1 MGDRKRV
8 KISQFLKEREG
19 RYDPGDKAVQGL
31 KRLNKIDFSGEIHL
45 SDKGSKTDMII
56 VEPGDLVISG
66 INVSK
71 GAFAVYHGKE
81 PITAT
86 IHYSSYVFDE
96 RQIDI
101 DYFKRFVRSQ
111 SFVQALKDQ
120 VKGGIKTEIKPKHF
134 LPLETHLPDIESQ
147 KEIVSFFKRIE
158 NEMGDLSGEIT
169 HQQSFLKQLR
179 QRILQEAVEG
189 KLTVEW
195 RTQNPEL
202 ISGDNHA
209 SKLLE
214 KIKAEKE
221 RLIKEG
227 NTSTKLSTRIKK
239 DASRAQSRG
248 KPLAPIADAE
258 KPFDLP
264 DGWVWCRLGEIA
276 DGFQYGS
283 SAKSSKSGKVPVLR
297 MGNLQNGSIDL
308 NNLVY
313 TNNNDEISKYT
324 LRSGDLL
331 FNRTNSRELVGKTAI
346 FNGEDA
352 IYAGYLVR
360 FHMADKIDAYFT
372 NYVMNSTYHR
382 NWCNTVKADALGQS
396 NINATK
402 LRNYVLPLIPIKEQN
417 AIVERVDKLMAMID
431 ELEKQVSER
440 EEQSEMLMQSV
451 LQEAFVKE

>member
-1 MGDRKRV
+1 MGEWKRV

-19 RYDPGDKAVQGL
+19 RYDPDDKAVLGL

-71 GAFAVYHGKE
+71 GALAVYHGKE

-134 LPLETHLPDIESQ
+134 LPLEIHLPDIESQ

-179 QRILQEAVEG
+179 QRILQDAIEG
-189 KLTVEW
+189 KLTAKW
-195 RTQNPEL
+195 REQNPEL

-209 SKLLE
+209 LKLLE

-227 NTSTKLSTRIKK
+227 NTSTKLSARIKK
-239 DASRAQSRG
+239 DASRAQSRS
-248 KPLAPIADAE
+248 KPLAPITDDE

-264 DGWVWCRLGEIA
+264 DGWVWCRLGEIC
-276 DGFQYGS
+276 DFITKGTTPPTHELKNNGDIPYL
-283 SAKSSKSGKVPVLR
+283 KVYNIVD
-297 MGNLQNGSIDL
+297 Q
-308 NNLVY
+308 
-313 TNNNDEISKYT
+313 
-324 LRSGDLL
+324 
-331 FNRTNSRELVGKTAI
+331 
-346 FNGEDA
+346 
-352 IYAGYLVR
+352 
-360 FHMADKIDAYFT
+360 KIDFFYRAQFI
-372 NYVMNSTYHR
+372 S
-382 NWCNTVKADALGQS
+382 
-396 NINATK
+396 
-402 LRNYVLPLIPIKEQN
+402 
-417 AIVERVDKLMAMID
+417 
-431 ELEKQVSER
+431 
-440 EEQSEMLMQSV
+440 
-451 LQEAFVKE
+451 

>member
-1 MGDRKRV
+1 MGEWKRV

-19 RYDPGDKAVQGL
+19 RYDPDDKAVLGL

-71 GAFAVYHGKE
+71 GALAVYHGEE

-86 IHYSSYVFDE
+86 IHYSSYAFDE

-101 DYFKRFVRSQ
+101 DYFKRFVRSL
-111 SFVQALKDQ
+111 SFVQTLKDQ

-134 LPLETHLPDIESQ
+134 LPLEIHLPDIKSQ

-158 NEMGDLSGEIT
+158 NEMGYLSGEIT

-179 QRILQEAVEG
+179 QQILQDAIEG
-189 KLTVEW
+189 KLTTKW
-195 RTQNPEL
+195 RDKHPEL
-202 ISGDNHA
+202 IRGDNHA

-221 RLIKEG
+221 RLIKER
-227 NTSTKLSTRIKK
+227 NTSTKLSARIKK
-239 DASRAQSRG
+239 D
-248 KPLAPIADAE
+248 KPLAPIADDE

-276 DGFQYGS
+276 TLITKGS
-283 SAKSSKSGKVPVLR
+283 SPNWQGIRYVDRDSGVRFITSKNVDFYKVDLTNESFVEKRFNQIEPRSILSYGDILTNIVGASIGRTAIYELNEIANINQAVCLIRLGTKLIDKTFLLHWMNSPVLVAKMHEDEFAPGR
-297 MGNLQNGSIDL
+297 ANLSM
-308 NNLVY
+308 NNVA
-313 TNNNDEISKYT
+313 NF
-324 LRSGDLL
+324 LL
-331 FNRTNSRELVGKTAI
+331 PVASLA
-346 FNGEDA
+346 
-352 IYAGYLVR
+352 
-360 FHMADKIDAYFT
+360 
-372 NYVMNSTYHR
+372 
-382 NWCNTVKADALGQS
+382 
-396 NINATK
+396 
-402 LRNYVLPLIPIKEQN
+402 EQR
-417 AIVERVDKLMAMID
+417 AIVERVDKLTAMID

-440 EEQSEMLMQSV
+440 KEQSEMLMQSV
-451 LQEAFVKE
+451 LREAFAKE

>member
-1 MGDRKRV
+1 MAEWQKV
-8 KISQFLKEREG
+8 KISHFLKEREG
-19 RYDPGDKAVQGL
+19 RYNPSDKTVQGL

-45 SDKGSKTDMII
+45 SDKNSKTDMII
-56 VEPGDLVISG
+56 VESGDLVISG

-71 GAFAVYHGKE
+71 GALAVYHGDE

-134 LPLETHLPDIESQ
+134 LPLEIYLPDIKSQ

-158 NEMGDLSGEIT
+158 NEMDDLSGEIA
-169 HQQSFLKQLR
+169 HQRAFLKQLR
-179 QRILQEAVEG
+179 QQILQEAIEG
-189 KLTVEW
+189 KLTAKW
-195 RTQNPEL
+195 RNEHPEL

-221 RLIKEG
+221 RLTK
-227 NTSTKLSTRIKK
+227 STKGAKNAKAL
-239 DASRAQSRG
+239 
-248 KPLAPIADAE
+248 PPISEVE
-258 KPFDLP
+258 KPFILP
-264 DGWVWCRLGEIA
+264 EGWVWCRLGEIA
-276 DGFQYGS
+276 YGFEYGS
-283 SAKSSKSGKVPVLR
+283 SAKSSKGGSIPVLR
-297 MGNLQNGSIDL
+297 MGNLQNGRIDWGD
-308 NNLVY
+308 LVY
-313 TNNNDEISKYT
+313 TDDETEIEKY
-324 LRSGDLL
+324 LLEYNDLL

-346 FNGEDA
+346 YENTEKA

-360 FHMADKIDAYFT
+360 FHMHEGVYPK
-372 NYVMNSTYHR
+372 YVNFIMNSSFHR
-382 NWCNTVKADALGQS
+382 VWCYEVKADALGQS

-402 LRNYVLPLIPIKEQN
+402 LRDYRFPLSPLAEQQ
-417 AIVERVDKLMAMID
+417 AIVERVDKIMAMID
-431 ELEKQVSER
+431 ELEKQVAER
-440 EEQSEMLMQSV
+440 KELPEMLMQSV
-451 LQEAFVKE
+451 LREVFEKG